1 VTITD
6 ATPAFQFAGTCG
18 ATDLGGPGGEDGV
31 APGGAALMKETEV
44 SFELTKMSV
53 TMDSQG
59 NGERLEQ
66 LRAYCRR
73 RRLRFFA
80 VSAITREGLDPLIQF
95 VGKKVGALRAHA

>member
-1 VTITD
+1 
-6 ATPAFQFAGTCG
+6 
-18 ATDLGGPGGEDGV
+18 
-31 APGGAALMKETEV
+31 
-44 SFELTKMSV
+44 
-53 TMDSQG
+53 MDSQG